1 MANVWQW
8 SSQITVKKRDSTKI
22 SQNIDQIENNKFK
35 IGEHKEKFSKLNMD
49 YKKLEEELGDNH
61 NRNLGKTIIVK
72 NISIQQQ
79 RESWAEI
86 EIILA
91 KEIHTLMPNLELV
104 YIQSKIERTHHT
116 KDSKY
121 TKIPFI
127 TAKFNN

>member
-1 MANVWQW
+1 MI
-8 SSQITVKKRDSTKI
+8 ITT
-22 SQNIDQIENNKFK
+22 
-35 IGEHKEKFSKLNMD
+35 GTW
-49 YKKLEEELGDNH
+49 G
-61 NRNLGKTIIVK
+61 NLSVK
-72 NISIQQQ
+72 NIPMQQQ